1 MKSLGFDSNI
11 ENNSDVA
18 SLGFLDRLPILSFY
32 ANTKGWK
39 FVLAWVHRIFGLILI
54 FYLLFHIY
62 ILSFLPNPGLYTA
75 KWATYDNLFFKFVEW
90 ILAIPL
96 IFHTLNGARLILYES
111 FGQRDDR
118 QMIIW
123 SFSIGFIYIFLLGF
137 FIVIGNQREIP
148 PLFFWLN
155 ILIVSLI
162 FSYYLYRRI
171 WDTPNSSLWKLN
183 RLCGAFLFVMLP
195 AHMLFMHIN
204 YPVGHQATAIAD
216 RMQHFPIM
224 VIDAVLTITILYHA
238 AFGIYSIIED
248 YIGNWLLRRS
258 LAVLLFLLTIYFG
271 YIGVKLAFF
280 LT

>member
-1 MKSLGFDSNI
+1 MKSQVLDSNT
-11 ENNSDVA
+11 ENNSDGEA
-18 SLGFLDRLPILSFY
+18 LGFLDRLPILSFY
-32 ANTKGWK
+32 ANTRGWK

-54 FYLLFHIY
+54 PYLLFHIY
-62 ILSFLPNPGLYTA
+62 ILSFLPNPALYTA
-75 KWATYDNLFFKFVEW
+75 KWATFDNLLFKFVEW

-118 QMIIW
+118 RMVLW
-123 SFSIGFIYIFLLGF
+123 SFSIGLIYIFLLGF
-137 FIVIGNQREIP
+137 FMVKGDQKGGS

-155 ILIVSLI
+155 ILIISLI
-162 FSYYLYRRI
+162 LSYYFYRKI
-171 WDTPNSSLWKLN
+171 WNTPNSSLWKLN
-183 RLCGAFLFVMLP
+183 RLSGTFLFVMLP

-204 YPVGHQATAIAD
+204 YPVGHHAATIAD